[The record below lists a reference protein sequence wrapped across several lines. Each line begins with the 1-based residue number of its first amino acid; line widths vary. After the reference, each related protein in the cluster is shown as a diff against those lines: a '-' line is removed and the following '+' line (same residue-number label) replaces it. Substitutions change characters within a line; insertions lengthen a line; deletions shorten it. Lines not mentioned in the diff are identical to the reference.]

1 MKQLKFGPVILAA
14 TLTGF
19 IACLVFYR
27 MMARYASGWA
37 PAPLIWLL
45 SFLMLPAA
53 LSYAIICYFRHR
65 KSESNTSRIL
75 STFNVIITFLL
86 AFDLYSF
93 GWQKI
98 FHLQMVVPLGILDL
112 PFNSLD
118 GETLTWAYFRRSYPF
133 TVTIALAQIS
143 GSILLLFKRTRL
155 PGLIMLV
162 PVLLNII
169 FIDIYYH
176 LHTWV
181 LVHAIVLMS
190 GIIYL
195 LYQYKTALVEFFF
208 HISPN
213 ILKWNTGKKTHRAA
227 GIIILLLPLIL
238 LLTYQYPDKHPRFT
252 GKYKVGD
259 LYVNNRPQQAGN
271 FRDSVLTTIYMDLQD
286 DVVLE
291 FNHYNNRYIGTYHY
305 NPQTKHISA
314 QWRYPAKTNL
324 RFEGIL
330 TPVGQSHNFRFKG
343 MLGEDSVQMQLI
355 YVPEPR

>member
-1 MKQLKFGPVILAA
+1 MLAA

-19 IACLVFYR
+19 IASLVLYR
-27 MMARYASGWA
+27 VMARYASGWV
-37 PAPLIWLL
+37 PTPLIWLL
-45 SFLMLPAA
+45 SLLMLPAS
-53 LSYAIICYFRHR
+53 LCYATICYFRNR
-65 KSESNTSRIL
+65 KTGNTTGEML
-75 STFNVIITFLL
+75 STFNVLIIFLV

-98 FHLQMVVPLGILDL
+98 FHLQMVVPLGMLDL

-133 TVTIALAQIS
+133 TVTIALAQMS
-143 GSILLLFKRTRL
+143 GSILMLFKRTRL
-155 PGLIMLV
+155 LGLIMLV

-169 FIDIYYH
+169 LIDTYYH
-176 LHTWV
+176 LHVWV

-195 LYQYKTALVEFFF
+195 LYQYKTMLIECFF

-213 ILKWNTGKKTHRAA
+213 ILKWNMGKKVQWIAC
-227 GIIILLLPLIL
+227 IIVLLLPVTL
-238 LLTYQYPDKHPRFT
+238 LLTYRSPDKHPRFT

-259 LYVNNRPQQAGN
+259 LYVNNTPQQAGN
-271 FRDSVLTTIYMDLQD
+271 FRDSVLTTLYMDLQD
-286 DVVLE
+286 DMVLE

-305 NPQTKHISA
+305 DPGTQRIST
-314 QWRYPAKTNL
+314 QWRYPSNFKL
-324 RFEGIL
+324 RFEGTL
-330 TPVGQSHNFRFKG
+330 LPVEHSHDLRFKG
-343 MLGEDSVQMQLI
+343 LLGNDSIQMQLT

>member
-1 MKQLKFGPVILAA
+1 MKQLKFGPAMLAA

-19 IACLVFYR
+19 IACFVLYR
-27 MMARYASGWA
+27 MLARYASGWA
-37 PAPLIWLL
+37 PAPFIWLL
-45 SFLMLPAA
+45 SFLMLPGA
-53 LSYAIICYFRHR
+53 LSYAIIYYFRYR
-65 KSESNTSRIL
+65 KSDNNISGIL

-143 GSILLLFKRTRL
+143 GSIMLLFKRTRL
-155 PGLIMLV
+155 LGLIMLV

-169 FIDIYYH
+169 LIDIYYH

-195 LYQYKTALVEFFF
+195 LYQYKTALTEFFF
-208 HISPN
+208 HISPD

-238 LLTYQYPDKHPRFT
+238 LLTYHYPDKHPQFT

-259 LYVNNRPQQAGN
+259 LYINNRPQQAGN
-271 FRDSVLTTIYMDLQD
+271 YRDSVLTTIYMDLQD
-286 DVVLE
+286 DMVLE

-305 NPQTKHISA
+305 DPQTQRIST
-314 QWRYPAKTNL
+314 QWRYPKKFNL
-324 RFEGIL
+324 RFDGTL
-330 TPVGQSHNFRFKG
+330 MPADHSHNLRFKG

>member
-1 MKQLKFGPVILAA
+1 MLAA

-19 IACLVFYR
+19 IACFVLYR
-27 MMARYASGWA
+27 MMARYTSGWV
-37 PAPLIWLL
+37 PAPVIWLL

-53 LSYAIICYFRHR
+53 LSYAIICYFRYR
-65 KSESNTSRIL
+65 KSDNNTSRII
-75 STFNVIITFLL
+75 STFNVIIAFLL

-143 GSILLLFKRTRL
+143 GSVLLLFKRTRL
-155 PGLIMLV
+155 LGLIMLV

-169 FIDIYYH
+169 LIDIYYH

-181 LVHAIVLMS
+181 LVHAIILMS

-195 LYQYKTALVEFFF
+195 LYQYKTVLIQFFF
-208 HISPN
+208 HLSPD
-213 ILKWNTGKKTHRAA
+213 ILKWNMGRKTQWTA
-227 GIIILLLPLIL
+227 GVIILLLPLIL
-238 LLTYQYPDKHPRFT
+238 LLTYRSPDKHPRFT
-252 GKYKVGD
+252 GKYKVND
-259 LYVNNRPQQAGN
+259 LYVNNIPQQAGN

-286 DVVLE
+286 DMVLE

-305 NPQTKHISA
+305 DPGTQRISA
-314 QWRYPAKTNL
+314 KWRYPSNFKL
-324 RFEGIL
+324 RFEGTL
-330 TPVGQSHNFRFKG
+330 LPMEHSHDFRFKG
-343 MLGEDSVQMQLI
+343 LLGKDSIQMQLI
-355 YVPEPR
+355 HIPEPR